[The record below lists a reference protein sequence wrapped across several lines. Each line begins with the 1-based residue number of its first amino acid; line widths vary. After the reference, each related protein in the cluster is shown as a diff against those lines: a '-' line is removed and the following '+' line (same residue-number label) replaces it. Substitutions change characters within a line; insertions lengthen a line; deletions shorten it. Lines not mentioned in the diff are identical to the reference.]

1 MFNLILFIL
10 IVVIIIGVSL
20 TKNNENFSSCG
31 GVKINNIHENNVSSP
46 RGNVSPLNDY
56 NTEQQQQQL
65 LATIN
70 NSINSSMHEFLKKN
84 PTSCPKISSD
94 YISRNSVPPLASC
107 PPCVC
112 PKIIVN
118 SSDLQEC
125 KADCPKVE
133 PCPEKI
139 CPTPV
144 PHVCPDTECTYLGIK
159 GIETQAELINVI
171 RDMLKNNKCTK
182 ETLIAGINSIF
193 SNK

>member
-1 MFNLILFIL
+1 MLNLILFIL
-10 IVVIIIGVSL
+10 IVVIIIGLSL
-20 TKNNENFSSCG
+20 TKKSEEFSSCS
-31 GVKINNIHENNVSSP
+31 GVAITNIHDPPGAS
-46 RGNVSPLNDY
+46 VSPLNVY
-56 NTEQQQQQL
+56 RTTENQDNIVSV
-65 LATIN
+65 IN
-70 NSINSSMHEFLKKN
+70 QSIERGMDEAFRKK
-84 PTSCPKISSD
+84 PTQCPKIPSD

-118 SSDLQEC
+118 SGDLQEC

-159 GIETQAELINVI
+159 GVETQDELFNVI

-182 ETLIAGINSIF
+182 ETLITGINSIF
-193 SNK
+193 SN